1 MRPNQAFADDAI
13 VWLAYKQANALIRFH
28 STSAPAIPP

>member
-13 VWLAYKQANALIRFH
+13 VWLAYKQANA
-28 STSAPAIPP
+28 PAIPP